1 MYFLYELCID
11 TTIDSTREILW
22 PLHIVRTQY
31 NGGIVLAAYLIEKGE
46 DEFTVICIEVA
57 CRLICQDDFW
67 VVEDGTG
74 YADAL
79 LLTARQ
85 FEDELVYL
93 VLQLHHL
100 KHLFDALRAFRL
112 MLPSCRAEH
121 EIEIAMY
128 SAVRQKLEVLKDNAH
143 LPTEGWLMLCLKAY
157 HIKAQHFCFRSL
169 DRHFAIEALE

>member
-22 PLHIVRTQY
+22 PLHIVRTQD
-31 NGGIVLAAYLIEKGE
+31 NGSIVLAAYLIEKGK
-46 DEFTVICIEVA
+46 DEFTVISIEVA
-57 CRLICQDDFW
+57 CRFIGQDDLG

-79 LLTARQ
+79 LLASRQ

-100 KHLFDALRAFRL
+100 KHLLDALLAFRL

-121 EIEIAMY
+121 EIEVAVY
-128 SAVRQKLEVLKDNAH
+128 SAVWQELEVLKDNAH
-143 LPTEGWLMLCLKAY
+143 LSTSAFVPSTDT
-157 HIKAQHFCFRSL
+157 SP
-169 DRHFAIEALE
+169 